1 MYSERYFMFDFR
13 YSYNLVSLANDTDP
27 VYEKSTLPPLYS
39 GLSTQVPQLFVPGI
53 NLVDD
58 NFSKDLGG
66 G

>member
-1 MYSERYFMFDFR
+1 MFGIR

-39 GLSTQVPQLFVPGI
+39 GLYRSSLTFCDQGI

-58 NFSKDLGG
+58 NFSMDLGG